1 MRPRFFR
8 AVACAAA
15 LFSFAS
21 LGACGAPA
29 PMGAADPL
37 EAMRR
42 EAATQPADGEAA
54 GRLLLGELLAPGG
67 SAAKVIEAR
76 KRLDALGPA
85 AQKGLFASLA
95 RAVDDEGHGRFRAAA
110 LAHIDSI
117 AAARISPHPD
127 APLVAWFAA
136 NHLINLRSSVANLWA
151 QGRDVVLLALD
162 HPGHIGWRARSEL
175 VEWWTLDGFREAQP
189 AANAPSAGDA
199 KGDPKAEAKG
209 DSKGKESER
218 VPGLLEMAAQ
228 KYGCVDKARVAGPFG
243 HLSAPSHRVHFE
255 AERAGPWP
263 AVFTRDPLR
272 LQPPRLLPTERTGC
286 AIRGVGASGG
296 GIFYIETYIDLP
308 ADREMII
315 AAQAALALFVDDTE
329 VLTRDTRQWGIW
341 PRFGAR
347 LRLEAGRHRILARVA
362 GPESSIRLLA
372 NDGSPLDLQASDDPA
387 PPYSIKPPVILADPN
402 LLDPF
407 LTELGVP
414 PQKGT
419 PRPERP
425 RDTHDPVSRML
436 AAGVAHIEGQN
447 DLSSVLFEPLVKDGS
462 KATGPALAMQAV
474 FLEKDPVFPQA
485 DARDMT
491 KDVRARAAAKDPEL
505 WWPRFWLALDEAD
518 KAGMPEVAPK
528 LVELADHFREVPDIL
543 KGLGTIYGRI
553 GWKVEQEKAVKEAA
567 ARFPDDIETLGAL
580 LHLDDEQGKV
590 AEADQL
596 AVRIRAL
603 DPDSEV
609 DFERAL
615 SRRDFK
621 AAIKEL
627 ERLGRVRKDRRD
639 IAARIADMLTRA
651 ALSRESMQKL
661 EAAVSKKPEDGQ
673 ARLSLADARFA
684 GGDKGALEK
693 ALVDSIQAG
702 ADTGAIREAIEL
714 IDGSTELSPYRIDG
728 RKIIAEYEASKTE
741 MPGTAARVLD
751 YSAIWIH
758 PDGSARMLEHEIIG
772 IQSREGIQEH
782 AEQRPPRGLVL
793 KIRTIKRDGRILEP
807 EIVEGK
813 QTITMP
819 HLEVGDYIETES
831 VTTLRSDGQGGL
843 RFEGPRWFF
852 REEKIPYWRS
862 EFITISPKSKPLD
875 VEIGGP
881 VPSPQVS
888 ETGALIIRRYR
899 VDQSPALPEEP
910 ASAPIQEFLPNVRI
924 GWGFSLDDTIARM
937 IDAASDETPRDPRLV
952 RVAES
957 IVQGTAPAAR
967 PAEKVDPKSD
977 DKGDKGDD
985 KDDDKGDEKAEK
997 KKGDAPALMLAL
1009 GAPEKAREALS
1020 VDEKARRI
1028 YRWVA
1033 ANVEAGRE
1041 SDGRR
1046 IVLGKS
1052 GNRTEAFLYLCR
1064 LSGIEAELGMV
1075 RDRLAPP
1082 PTGPMSEA
1090 ESYGSLAVR
1099 VTTDKGSRW
1108 MVVRDKFAPYGYLPS
1123 AMRGQPAIA
1132 LVPGAP
1138 RSTTAAEGSN
1148 DAVLNKGS
1156 VELAS
1161 DGSATLSLD
1170 QRYEGKLAIMLR
1182 TALETLPDARL
1193 KETIEARL
1201 LPQSLPGARVLSVE
1215 VKNLAEIDEPLI
1227 LSMKLEMS
1235 TFARARPGEL
1245 VISPPFPMHLGGLAE
1260 LPSRETPLYIS
1271 EQISTRVGLD
1281 LTIHLPKG
1289 ATVSTP
1295 LEPGLLNNEGRLAK
1309 VSDRATPGLL
1319 VFDRQVDLP
1328 AGRVLQAD
1336 YEKFQTFARKADTL
1350 LHRDVVITLPAR

>member
-1 MRPRFFR
+1 MRNRFLR
-8 AVACAAA
+8 AVACVAT
-15 LFSFAS
+15 LFTAGA
-21 LGACGAPA
+21 LGACGAAA
-29 PMGAADPL
+29 PMAPADPL
-37 EAMRR
+37 DVMRR

-67 SAAKVIEAR
+67 AAAKAVEAR

-85 AQKGLFASLA
+85 AQKGLFASLG
-95 RAVDDEGHGRFRAAA
+95 RALDDEGHGRFRGAA
-110 LAHIDSI
+110 LAHLDAI
-117 AAARISPHPD
+117 AAARQSTHPD
-127 APLVAWFAA
+127 APMVAWYAA
-136 NHLINLRSSVANLWA
+136 NHLITLRNSVANLWA
-151 QGRDVVLLALD
+151 QARDVVVLALD

-175 VEWWTLDGFREAQP
+175 VEWWTLDGFREALP
-189 AANAPSAGDA
+189 SGVSADATAP
-199 KGDPKAEAKG
+199 
-209 DSKGKESER
+209 KGKESAR
-218 VPGLLEMAAQ
+218 APGLLEMAAK
-228 KYGCVDKARVAGPFG
+228 KYGCVEKGRMAGPFG
-243 HLSAPSHRVHFE
+243 HLSAPSHRVHYE
-255 AERAGPWP
+255 AERSGPWP

-272 LQPPRLLPTERTGC
+272 LKPPRVLSTERTGC

-296 GIFYIETYIDLP
+296 GIFYLETFIDLP
-308 ADREMII
+308 ADRELIV
-315 AAQAALALFVDDTE
+315 AAQSALALFVDDVE

-347 LRLEAGRHRILARVA
+347 LRLEAGRHRLLARVA
-362 GPESSIRLLA
+362 GPESSVRLLA
-372 NDGSPLDLQASDDPA
+372 GDGTPIDLEASDDPA
-387 PPYSIKPPVILADPN
+387 PPYAIKPPVILADPN

-407 LTELGVP
+407 LAELGVP
-414 PQKGT
+414 AQKGT
-419 PRPERP
+419 PRPESP
-425 RDTHDPVSRML
+425 RDTQDPVSRML
-436 AAGVAHIEGQN
+436 AASVAHIEGQN
-447 DLSSVLFEPLVKDGS
+447 DVSSVLFEPLVKDGS

-474 FLEKDPVFPQA
+474 FLEKDPVFPQS

-491 KDVRARAAAKDPEL
+491 KDVRARASAKDPEL

-567 ARFPDDIETLGAL
+567 ARFPDDIETLSAL
-580 LHLDDEQGKV
+580 LRLDDEQGKIT
-590 AEADQL
+590 EADQL

-639 IAARIADMLTRA
+639 IAARVADMLTRA
-651 ALSRESMQKL
+651 ALSKESLQKL

-673 ARLSLADARFA
+673 GRLSLADARFA
-684 GGDKGALEK
+684 AGDRGALEK

-702 ADTGAIREAIEL
+702 ADTGPIREAIEL
-714 IDGSTELSPYRIDG
+714 VDGSTELSPYRIDG
-728 RKIIAEYEASKTE
+728 RKIIAEYEASKVE

-758 PDGSARMLEHEIIG
+758 PDGSARMLEHEILG

-831 VTTLRSDGQGGL
+831 VTTLRGDGQGGL

-875 VEIGGP
+875 IEIGGS
-881 VPSPQVS
+881 VPAPQTS
-888 ETGALIIRRYR
+888 ETGALVIRRYR
-899 VDQSPALPEEP
+899 VDLSPALPEEP

-957 IVQGTAPAAR
+957 IVQGTAPSAK
-967 PAEKVDPKSD
+967 PVEKIDPKGEE
-977 DKGDKGDD
+977 KGDEKSDEKKG
-985 KDDDKGDEKAEK
+985 EKAEK
-997 KKGDAPALMLAL
+997 KGDGPAVMFAL
-1009 GAPEKAREALS
+1009 GAPEKAKETLS
-1020 VDEKARRI
+1020 SDEKARRI

-1082 PTGPMSEA
+1082 PTGPMSDA
-1090 ESYGSLAVR
+1090 ESYGSLAVH
-1099 VTTDKGSRW
+1099 VTTNKGSRW
-1108 MVVRDKFAPYGYLPS
+1108 MVVRDKFAPFGYLPS
-1123 AMRGQPAIA
+1123 AMRGQPAVA
-1132 LVPGAP
+1132 LIPGAP
-1138 RSTTAAEGSN
+1138 RSTTPAEGSN
-1148 DAVLNKGS
+1148 DAVLNKGV

-1170 QRYEGKLAIMLR
+1170 QRYEGKLSIMLR

-1215 VKNLAEIDEPLI
+1215 VKNLAEIDEPL
-1227 LSMKLEMS
+1227 
-1235 TFARARPGEL
+1235 
-1245 VISPPFPMHLGGLAE
+1245 
-1260 LPSRETPLYIS
+1260 
-1271 EQISTRVGLD
+1271 
-1281 LTIHLPKG
+1281 
-1289 ATVSTP
+1289 
-1295 LEPGLLNNEGRLAK
+1295 
-1309 VSDRATPGLL
+1309 
-1319 VFDRQVDLP
+1319 
-1328 AGRVLQAD
+1328 
-1336 YEKFQTFARKADTL
+1336 
-1350 LHRDVVITLPAR
+1350 